1 MSESA
6 RESRPQFGFLSVVGL
21 FFLAVLAVLV
31 GLYFYNADIRQAGD
45 GALDHARAYKRTIA
59 SDYARFYECMRGE
72 APASAQT
79 TKAESVRSASAAST
93 APVVVYPPYPDY
105 PTYPAYP
112 DAGSGSAA
120 AMPPAGGMPAP
131 GQYGPMG
138 PASGS
143 PEYAPSAMIGGPP
156 AVATQ
161 AGPNAQPGPSMQ
173 AGPSPMQADPS
184 MPGPSGQQPE
194 PAMQST
200 PSMVP
205 SMEPGPVMQAGPMV
219 PPGPSMQGGPGMP
232 PNQGMQPGPGM
243 YAGRSMPP
251 GYPPSAAWQGQ
262 RMPPSGLPP
271 SGMTAPMPYGQG
283 PSMPPQS
290 SQAGEPAMAGGPM
303 PMYGG
308 PQYQSGQVRNPPGA
322 MPPPPWARYGY
333 GMPGGAPGSAGG
345 APAAP
350 TVIPA
355 TPTMPMT
362 SMMPPPAEAAPVL
375 PSDAG
380 QVDPQIAAARQ
391 AAANQQHQDAIRI
404 YRGYISRNA
413 SDPSAFGELGN
424 VLLSAGRAQEAAQ
437 AYYEASSRL
446 IDVGQPGTVYLLLPH
461 IEQHDPLLGAVLM
474 RRLASLPRSIY

>member
-6 RESRPQFGFLSVVGL
+6 RELRPQFGFLSAVGL

-45 GALDHARAYKRTIA
+45 GALDHARAYKSTIA
-59 SDYARFYECMRGE
+59 SDYSRFYECMRGE

-79 TKAESVRSASAAST
+79 TKAESVRSASARST
-93 APVVVYPPYPDY
+93 APVAVYPPYADY

-112 DAGSGSAA
+112 DAAAGSSAA
-120 AMPPAGGMPAP
+120 MAPP
-131 GQYGPMG
+131 GQYGAMG
-138 PASGS
+138 PAPGS
-143 PEYAPSAMIGGPP
+143 PESAPSTMMGGPP
-156 AVATQ
+156 AVAMQ
-161 AGPNAQPGPSMQ
+161 AGPNNAEPGPAMQ
-173 AGPSPMQADPS
+173 AGPAPMQADPS
-184 MPGPSGQQPE
+184 MPGSSGQQAE
-194 PAMQST
+194 PAMQSSPPMG
-200 PSMVP
+200 PS
-205 SMEPGPVMQAGPMV
+205 SMEPGPVMQAGPMM
-219 PPGPSMQGGPGMP
+219 PPGPSMQGMP

-243 YAGRSMPP
+243 YAGRPMPP
-251 GYPPSAAWQGQ
+251 GYPTSAAWQGQ
-262 RMPPSGLPP
+262 GMSPSGMPP

-283 PSMPPQS
+283 QSMPPQS
-290 SQAGEPAMAGGPM
+290 SQGGNPEMAGGPM

-308 PQYQSGQVRNPPGA
+308 PQYQAGQVRNPPGA

-333 GMPGGAPGSAGG
+333 GMPGAPGSAGG

-350 TVIPA
+350 TVVPA

-424 VLLSAGRAQEAAQ
+424 VLLSAGRPQEAAQ